1 MFKNVMVPI
10 DLQHASKTQQV
21 IDIAVRAVRESGG
34 ALHVVT
40 VVPGYGMPLV
50 GSFFPKDALKE
61 AKKLVARQLKD
72 YVGKLAPD
80 DIGKI
85 REKILE
91 GNPAENIVNYAEKN
105 DIDLIV
111 MRSRKQRKI
120 GKGLLGYC
128 ASKVVENAKCS
139 VMLVR

>member
-10 DLQHASKTQQV
+10 DLQHTEKSQQV
-21 IDIAVRAVRESGG
+21 IDLAVHHVRQSGG
-34 ALHVVT
+34 SLHVVT
-40 VVPGYGMPLV
+40 VVPGFGMPVV

-61 AKKLVARQLKD
+61 AKKVVARQLKE
-72 YVGKLAPD
+72 YVEGMAPD

-85 REKILE
+85 REKVME
-91 GNPAENIVNYAEKN
+91 GNPAENIVSYAQKN

-111 MRSRKQRKI
+111 MRSRKQRKM
-120 GKGLLGYC
+120 GQGLLGYC